1 MTMRL
6 YGYWRS
12 SATYRLRLAL
22 AHKDLPYEVVPVSL
36 LTQANR
42 SPEHLARNPM
52 GQVPVLE
59 VEDAGKP
66 AFLVQSLPII
76 EYLEERYPERPL
88 LPKQPIARA
97 QARELAELINAGIQP
112 HQNLPVLKRIDS
124 ELKGDSKEWARFF
137 IGRGLEAL
145 EARATQTAGD
155 YLVADAVSVAD
166 VFLLPQL
173 YNARRFNVSLE
184 PMPTLRR
191 VEARCLALPR
201 WDRAAPERQP
211 DAEPSP

>member
-1 MTMRL
+1 MMRV

-22 AHKDLPYEVVPVSL
+22 AHKDIAYEIVPVSL

-42 SPEHLARNPM
+42 SAEHLARNPL

-59 VEDAGKP
+59 LEHEGK
-66 AFLVQSLPII
+66 AIQLAQTLPII

-88 LPKQPIARA
+88 LPKHPIARA
-97 QARELAELINAGIQP
+97 RARELAEVINAGIQP
-112 HQNLPVLKRIDS
+112 HQNLPVLKRIDT
-124 ELKGDSKEWARFF
+124 ELKGDSKDWARFF
-137 IGRGLEAL
+137 ITRGLEAL
-145 EARATQTAGD
+145 EARAKTTAGD
-155 YLVADAVSVAD
+155 FLVGDTVSVAD

-173 YNARRFNVSLE
+173 YNARRFSVPLE
-184 PMPTLRR
+184 ALTTLVR

-201 WDRAAPERQP
+201 WDQAAPERQP
-211 DAEPSP
+211 DAEPSH